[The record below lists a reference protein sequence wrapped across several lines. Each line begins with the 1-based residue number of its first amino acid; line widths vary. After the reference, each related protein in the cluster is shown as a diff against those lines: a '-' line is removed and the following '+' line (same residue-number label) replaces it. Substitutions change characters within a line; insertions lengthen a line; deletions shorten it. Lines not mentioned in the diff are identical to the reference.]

1 MIAARRSCSFTS
13 ADRSSNA
20 GMVIIPP
27 RETGLQR
34 APEASEW
41 MLTWNDRL
49 KRPVA
54 QALSTGHEVSPVWL
68 WLSVP
73 HACPAAARLP
83 S

>member
-1 MIAARRSCSFTS
+1 
-13 ADRSSNA
+13 
-20 GMVIIPP
+20 MVIIPP

-34 APEASEW
+34 APAASERT
-41 MLTWNDRL
+41 LTWSDRL

-68 WLSVP
+68 GLSVP
-73 HACPAAARLP
+73 HARAAAAPLP